1 MRGIMLLHALGSQY
15 FFLRQTFQIF
25 NKPEGLADTYTF
37 WTLRQD
43 VLS

>member
-1 MRGIMLLHALGSQY
+1 MHGIMLLNAFVSQH

-25 NKPEGLADTYTF
+25 NKTEGLADTYTF

-43 VLS
+43 VLC